1 MSSYELNR
9 LMYDLREPE
18 NREAIRDSLDAYL
31 ERYQLEE
38 AEKQLVRD
46 GDWQGLIEA
55 GVSVY
60 VLTKIG
66 ATLGVSLYEMGASMR
81 GTSMDEFWSFIA
93 AQNQANQRFTILPE
107 E

>member
-18 NREAIRDSLDAYL
+18 NRDAIREDLDSYLD
-31 ERYQLEE
+31 RYDITEN
-38 AEKQLVRD
+38 EKQLVRD
-46 GDWQGLIEA
+46 GDWQGLVDV

-81 GTSMDEFWSFIA
+81 GMSMDEFWAFIA
-93 AQNQANQRFTILPE
+93 EQNDAHRSLAILP
-107 E
+107 

>member
-18 NREAIRDSLDAYL
+18 KREVLRSDLEDYL
-31 ERYQLEE
+31 GRYDVTEE
-38 AEKQLVRD
+38 EKDLVRR
-46 GDWQGLIEA
+46 GDWQGLVDH

-66 ATLGVSLYEMGASMR
+66 AVLDVSLYEMGASMR
-81 GTSMDEFWSFIA
+81 GQNMADFWSFITD
-93 AQNQANQRFTILPE
+93 QNEKNRHRAILP
-107 E
+107 

>member
-18 NREAIRDSLDAYL
+18 NREAIRQSLDAYL
-31 ERYQLEE
+31 DRYDVEE

-46 GDWQGLIEA
+46 GDWQRLVEA

-66 ATLGVSLYEMGASMR
+66 AALDVSLYEMGASMR
-81 GTSMDEFWSFIA
+81 GMSMDEFWSFIA
-93 AQNQANQRFTILPE
+93 EQNQANQSFTILPGE
-107 E
+107 